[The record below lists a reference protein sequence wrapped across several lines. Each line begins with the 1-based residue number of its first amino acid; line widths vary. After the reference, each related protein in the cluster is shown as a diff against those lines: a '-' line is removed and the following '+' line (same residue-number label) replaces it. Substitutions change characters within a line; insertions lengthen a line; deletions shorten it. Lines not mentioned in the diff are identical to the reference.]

1 MRLHTPVSEKP
12 RDASCTTVENKQAHC
27 VDSPEQSVTG
37 FLSDSED
44 EPDNAVPIYWSA
56 DDAPVDTS

>member
-1 MRLHTPVSEKP
+1 MRLYTPVSAKP
-12 RDASCTTVENKQAHC
+12 RDASCTTVENKHAHC

-44 EPDNAVPIYWSA
+44 EPDDVVPIYWSA
-56 DDAPVDTS
+56 DDAPVDTN